1 MPSRVHIFA
10 NTGVKAAGMAVTGGT
25 AAVVTLWMSTVAI
38 WRDARAQRRH
48 RPRLPLRLLA
58 RRLPDADP
66 ALDAVLG
73 IRLHMEKVRE
83 IRVEVL
89 AVPAKVHTGPDLA
102 SPA

>member
-1 MPSRVHIFA
+1 
-10 NTGVKAAGMAVTGGT
+10 MAVTGGT

-66 ALDAVLG
+66 ALDAALDAVLG

>member
-1 MPSRVHIFA
+1 
-10 NTGVKAAGMAVTGGT
+10 MAVTGGT

-38 WRDARAQRRH
+38 WRDARAQRRHRH

>member
-1 MPSRVHIFA
+1 
-10 NTGVKAAGMAVTGGT
+10 MAVTGGT

-48 RPRLPLRLLA
+48 RLPLRLLA